1 MKKLI
6 PTWPADTILSP
17 GSAPFKAMQARLTAL
32 VTLLDRTDAVTA
44 PGDFLKLAEAAR
56 KTLQR
61 RGDGGTG
68 WSMAWKIN
76 FWARLQEGD
85 KALEL
90 LKNLLKPVVT
100 GGKVDYTGGGTYPNL
115 FCAHPPF
122 QIDGNLGGCA
132 GIAEMLIQSQQGF
145 IEVLPALPAV
155 WKEGSFKGLCV
166 RGGGVVD
173 ASWKAGRLE
182 KLTLHSRVKSA
193 FKLKI
198 PEQVK
203 RVEVDRQQHDIQN
216 GFIHLALDEGEQCE
230 IVMKYKL

>member
-1 MKKLI
+1 M
-6 PTWPADTILSP
+6 
-17 GSAPFKAMQARLTAL
+17 
-32 VTLLDRTDAVTA
+32 
-44 PGDFLKLAEAAR
+44 
-56 KTLQR
+56 
-61 RGDGGTG
+61 
-68 WSMAWKIN
+68 
-76 FWARLQEGD
+76 
-85 KALEL
+85 
-90 LKNLLKPVVT
+90 
-100 GGKVDYTGGGTYPNL
+100 

-198 PEQVK
+198 PKVIADKVK
-203 RVEVDRQQHDIQN
+203 SVWANVLYSI
-216 GFIHLALDEGEQCE
+216 
-230 IVMKYKL
+230 IVLSSIENP

>member
-1 MKKLI
+1 M
-6 PTWPADTILSP
+6 
-17 GSAPFKAMQARLTAL
+17 
-32 VTLLDRTDAVTA
+32 
-44 PGDFLKLAEAAR
+44 
-56 KTLQR
+56 
-61 RGDGGTG
+61 
-68 WSMAWKIN
+68 
-76 FWARLQEGD
+76 QEGD

-166 RGGGVVD
+166 RGGGVV
-173 ASWKAGRLE
+173 
-182 KLTLHSRVKSA
+182 
-193 FKLKI
+193 
-198 PEQVK
+198 EQVGK
-203 RVEVDRQQHDIQN
+203 PP
-216 GFIHLALDEGEQCE
+216 AGEADFTFQGKICF
-230 IVMKYKL
+230 

>member
-1 MKKLI
+1 M
-6 PTWPADTILSP
+6 
-17 GSAPFKAMQARLTAL
+17 
-32 VTLLDRTDAVTA
+32 
-44 PGDFLKLAEAAR
+44 AEAAR

-100 GGKVDYTGGGTYPNL
+100 GGKVDYT
-115 FCAHPPF
+115 
-122 QIDGNLGGCA
+122 

-216 GFIHLALDEGEQCE
+216 GFVHLALDEGEQCE

>member
-1 MKKLI
+1 MHQAHAGFVLTRDQPEGALGIHRALI
-6 PTWPADTILSP
+6 LKFHVVGFIKAVFQVEDHAPEHLKGLS
-17 GSAPFKAMQARLTAL
+17 
-32 VTLLDRTDAVTA
+32 
-44 PGDFLKLAEAAR
+44 
-56 KTLQR
+56 
-61 RGDGGTG
+61 
-68 WSMAWKIN
+68 
-76 FWARLQEGD
+76 
-85 KALEL
+85 
-90 LKNLLKPVVT
+90 
-100 GGKVDYTGGGTYPNL
+100 
-115 FCAHPPF
+115 
-122 QIDGNLGGCA
+122 LGGDNA
-132 GIAEMLIQSQQGF
+132 IPVNAAFQSQQGF

>member
-1 MKKLI
+1 
-6 PTWPADTILSP
+6 
-17 GSAPFKAMQARLTAL
+17 
-32 VTLLDRTDAVTA
+32 
-44 PGDFLKLAEAAR
+44 
-56 KTLQR
+56 
-61 RGDGGTG
+61 
-68 WSMAWKIN
+68 
-76 FWARLQEGD
+76 
-85 KALEL
+85 
-90 LKNLLKPVVT
+90 
-100 GGKVDYTGGGTYPNL
+100 L

-203 RVEVDRQQHDIQN
+203 RVEVDRQQCDIQN